1 MAQNIELMG
10 ATYSAVPS
18 VKLPKSGGG
27 LAAFDDTT
35 DADATAADIAQG
47 RTAYVNGAKL
57 VGTASGGSYPSATG
71 VSF

>member
-1 MAQNIELMG
+1 MAQDIELMG

-18 VKLPKSGGG
+18 IQLPKSGGG

-47 RTAYVNGAKL
+47 KTAYVNGAKL
-57 VGTASGGSYPSATG
+57 VGTASGYPSATG